1 MLAWSAVFYPAV
13 GALLGGFGVSVFELL
28 GGRLAPSVVALII
41 LALWAFLTGAL
52 HEDGLADSFDA
63 FGSQASREDILRIL
77 KDSRIGTYGAMAL
90 VLATLLRW
98 QGLSLLPP
106 EGLIFGLMASQVLP
120 RAGVVLLAYWA
131 GPATAGTGGG
141 MAAAL
146 TAAPVI
152 VTFSLAMAIL
162 APIGGAQLLVPT
174 LGCLFITGLL
184 AIYFRQRL
192 GGVTGDCLGAA
203 EQLQEIVVLVALL
216 ASRPA

>member
-1 MLAWSAVFYPAV
+1 M
-13 GALLGGFGVSVFELL
+13 
-28 GGRLAPSVVALII
+28 
-41 LALWAFLTGAL
+41 
-52 HEDGLADSFDA
+52 ADAFDA

-77 KDSRIGTYGAMAL
+77 KDSRIGSYGAVAL

-106 EGLIFGLMASQVLP
+106 EAVIFGLMASQVVP

-131 GPATAGTGGG
+131 GPATAGSGGG

-146 TAAPVI
+146 TAAPVV
-152 VTFSLAMAIL
+152 VTFSLSMAIL
-162 APIGGAQLLVPT
+162 LPIGGAQLLVPAV
-174 LGCLFITGLL
+174 GCLFISGLL
-184 AIYFRQRL
+184 AIYFRRRL

-203 EQLQEIVVLVALL
+203 EQLQEIVVLLALL